1 MTGRLPVNPPLTP
14 PGRGLDI
21 RTGSATVPVALFGV
35 SPNSRC
41 NLFRSPFGAL
51 GRLLPA
57 RRRDADGSGRD
68 DRAPHQE
75 ARAPREDAKQRLRS
89 ICYDR

>member
-68 DRAPHQE
+68 DRAPHLQ
-75 ARAPREDAKQRLRS
+75 LHGS
-89 ICYDR
+89 G